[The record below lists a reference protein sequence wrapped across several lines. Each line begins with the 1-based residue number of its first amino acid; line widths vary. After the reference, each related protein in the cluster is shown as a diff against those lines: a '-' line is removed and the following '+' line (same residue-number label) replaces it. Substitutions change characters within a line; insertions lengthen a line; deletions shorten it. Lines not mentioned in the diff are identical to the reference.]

1 LPLYASLPPSA
12 QVKIFAPKA
21 PKTRRV
27 IVATNI
33 AETSITIPGV
43 AYVVDTGFK
52 KEKEYIFRTSG
63 GEIKA
68 EVAGPCLTIAIEHL
82 AKKKISQAAAWQRT
96 GRAGRERA
104 GECYRLF
111 TQDTFDKF
119 EAFDA
124 PEIQRTNLASA
135 VLQLIAM
142 GLDPF
147 EFEYIDNPGRDPSES
162 LAMSPDSSADGSL
175 CRVPNSCWA
184 WSDFISH
191 DHH

>member
-1 LPLYASLPPSA
+1 MPLYASLPPSM
-12 QVKIFAPKA
+12 QQKIFDAVPS
-21 PKTRRV
+21 KTRRV

-43 AYVVDTGFK
+43 AYVVDSGYK

-63 GEIKA
+63 GGFGRTALVIS
-68 EVAGPCLTIAIEHL
+68 LTAAIEHL
-82 AKKKISQAAAWQRT
+82 AKKQVSQAAAWQRT

-111 TQDTFDKF
+111 TNEHFSKLKSFD
-119 EAFDA
+119 E
-124 PEIQRTNLASA
+124 PEIKRCNLASA

-147 EFEYIDNPGRDPSES
+147 EFEYIDSPGRDPSES
-162 LAMSPDSSADGSL
+162 PTQLLSA
-175 CRVPNSCWA
+175 R
-184 WSDFISH
+184 
-191 DHH
+191 